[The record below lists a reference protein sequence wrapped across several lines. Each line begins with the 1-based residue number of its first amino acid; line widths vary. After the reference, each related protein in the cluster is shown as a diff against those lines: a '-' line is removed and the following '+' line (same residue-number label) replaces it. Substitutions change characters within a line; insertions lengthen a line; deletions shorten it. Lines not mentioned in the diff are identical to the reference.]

1 LPRVKSQA
9 TAKVNMDSRERA
21 SQASAILNNEVF
33 QYAVKQLEHDLI
45 SQWTIAED
53 TSLREECWL
62 RLNALGS
69 IKGSLEALIHNHK
82 IENS

>member
-1 LPRVKSQA
+1 
-9 TAKVNMDSRERA
+9 MDSRERA

-33 QYAVKQLEHDLI
+33 KDSVKQLKENLI

-53 TSLREECWL
+53 TELREECWL

-69 IKGSLEALIHNHK
+69 IEAMLESLIHNHK
-82 IENS
+82 IENN